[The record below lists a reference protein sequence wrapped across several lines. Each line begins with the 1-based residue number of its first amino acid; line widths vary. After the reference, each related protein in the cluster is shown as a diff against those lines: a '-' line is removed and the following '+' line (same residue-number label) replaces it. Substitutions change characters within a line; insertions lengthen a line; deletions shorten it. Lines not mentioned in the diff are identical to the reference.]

1 MTRLQAISARALL
14 GTGLLLSLAALQS
27 GCAHKPPVNESAKP
41 FLDEP
46 HVTGPWSEVVNG
58 MTCRILID
66 SSAADENGKISAAM
80 ELWNTGDKTIRLR
93 DGEHDALGSGN
104 LVWLVG
110 KNAFYTAPGES
121 KTPTL
126 KKKSSELTL
135 RPDERYVVGPVPL
148 RVSIAAAPNG
158 GLVGISASFPV
169 DEHGEKRLAAPSVQ
183 VAANPS
189 QWGAA
194 DKSVRT
200 CVAAADETVEPTQ
213 ALRLFL
219 YAQNN
224 GGSDL
229 KLPPFDW
236 RHPRVQTTRN
246 RVTVTY
252 EPARAAE
259 PQRQQAGT
267 VQRQV
272 LEIPDVLTQ
281 PGVYRVCVVLDGA
294 AHSDEQLWS
303 GRAVSNEITVR
314 VRE

>member
-1 MTRLQAISARALL
+1 MALIVSAAQ
-14 GTGLLLSLAALQS
+14 T

-41 FLDEP
+41 FLDQP
-46 HVTGPWSEVVNG
+46 HVTGQWSEVVG
-58 MTCRILID
+58 GVTCRLLVD
-66 SSAADENGKISAAM
+66 SAAVDESGNLSAAL
-80 ELWNTGDKTIRLR
+80 ELWNTGDKTVRLR

-110 KNAFYTAPGES
+110 KNAFYSSPGGS
-121 KTPTL
+121 KGPTL
-126 KKKSSELTL
+126 KKKLPELAL

-148 RVSIAAAPNG
+148 RVSTAAAPHG
-158 GLVGISASFPV
+158 GMVGISASFPV
-169 DEHGEKRLAAPSVQ
+169 DEHGEKRLAAPAVQ
-183 VAANPS
+183 VAASPS
-189 QWGAA
+189 QWGTA
-194 DKSVRT
+194 DRDVRT
-200 CVAAADETVEPTQ
+200 CVAAADDTLEPTQ

-219 YAQNN
+219 YAQNEGLN
-224 GGSDL
+224 DL

-236 RHPRVQTTRN
+236 SHPRVQTTRN

-252 EPARAAE
+252 QPAAAAAAGGE
-259 PQRQQAGT
+259 VARQQAGA

-281 PGVYRVCVVLDGA
+281 PGVYRVSVVLDGA
-294 AHSDEQLWS
+294 MRGNSRAWS